1 MFCLLRAWFL
11 SRAGLVAENLALHQQ
26 VAVLK
31 QGRPRPRLRPRD
43 RVFWVWLTRLWGGWR
58 SALVLVQPETV
69 VGWHR
74 QGFRLY
80 WRWKSRARGSGR
92 PKVDAEIRQLIR
104 QMCRE
109 NRTWGAPRIQSELR
123 LLGYAVSETTVAK
136 YMIRS
141 PRPSSQSW
149 RAFLDNHVQDL
160 AALDFF
166 TVPTATF
173 RVLYC
178 LVVLRHARRRVMHFN
193 VTEHPTA
200 AWTAQQVVEAFPFD
214 EAPRFLLR
222 DNDQIYGEVFQ
233 KRVENLG
240 IDEVKTAKGSPWQ
253 NPYVER
259 LIGSLRREC
268 LDHVIVLGERHLKGI
283 LGDYFEYYHQARTH
297 LSLDRNAPA
306 PRDVEPPSRGRILCV
321 SQVGGLHHW
330 YRRVA

>member
-1 MFCLLRAWFL
+1 MGCGGERSKSLPR
-11 SRAGLVAENLALHQQ
+11 EP
-26 VAVLK
+26 VLK

-43 RVFWVWLTRLWGGWR
+43 RAFWVWLSRLWGGWR

-80 WRWKSRARGSGR
+80 WRWKSRPRGPGR
-92 PKVDAEIRQLIR
+92 PKIDAEIRQLIR
-104 QMCRE
+104 RMYRE
-109 NRTWGAPRIQSELR
+109 NRTWGAPRIQSEMH
-123 LLGYAVSETTVAK
+123 LLGYDVSETTVAK
-136 YMIRS
+136 YMLRS
-141 PRPSSQSW
+141 PRPSSPSW
-149 RAFLDNHVQDL
+149 RAFLANHVKDL

-178 LVVLRHARRRVMHFN
+178 LVVLRHDRRRVVHFN

-200 AWTAQQVVEAFPFD
+200 VWTAQQVVEAFPFD

-222 DNDQIYGEVFQ
+222 DNDGVYGEVFQ
-233 KRVENLG
+233 RRVKNLG

-259 LIGSLRREC
+259 LIGSIRREC
-268 LDHVIVLGERHLKGI
+268 LDHVIVLGERHLKRI
-283 LGDYFEYYHQARTH
+283 LGDYFAYYHLARTH
-297 LSLDRNAPA
+297 LSLNRNAPV
-306 PRDVEPPSRGRILCV
+306 PRDVELPSQGEILCIP
-321 SQVGGLHHW
+321 QVGGLHHS